1 MTVILVTQ
9 DSGVHGPKIAAGI
22 AAGLGLDL
30 VSQEE
35 LGHLV
40 AARMHI
46 KQETL
51 QRLVDA
57 RPALFARWLGERRR
71 LAWCTADE
79 IVNLARHG
87 DVVVESWNS
96 VGSLCGIRHGIRVHI
111 GPCRRSAGLRGADHS
126 CQATIS
132 PLESQLGRRWVLD
145 QGREVPI
152 ICDLVLAAAPQSVA
166 SCVHQLRRL
175 ALAAPWAGLDP
186 SVPAVAPLAND
197 DAANDAGPNGARP
210 NDTDRNDPRSN
221 ATGPNEA
228 MEGVWRLSQWVKVR
242 GRPAL
247 QVEIGSDRMPLTGMA
262 SSEQAIAQIELHL
275 QGKGDRAVAP
285 PKRLPLPPPGIF

>member
-9 DSGVHGPKIAAGI
+9 DSGVHGPKIAASI

-30 VSQEE
+30 VSQEQ

-46 KQETL
+46 KEETL
-51 QRLVDA
+51 QRLVDG
-57 RPALFARWLGERRR
+57 RPPLFARWLSERRR
-71 LAWCTADE
+71 LAWCTTDE
-79 IVNLARHG
+79 IVNLARLG

-111 GPCRRSAGLRGADHS
+111 GHCRRSAGLSGAAHS

-132 PLESQLGRRWVLD
+132 PIEAKPGRRWALE
-145 QGREVPI
+145 QEREAPI

-175 ALAAPWAGLDP
+175 TLGPAWSCLDP
-186 SVPAVAPLAND
+186 SGPAVASLAND
-197 DAANDAGPNGARP
+197 AAPNDAGPDDAV
-210 NDTDRNDPRSN
+210 
-221 ATGPNEA
+221 
-228 MEGVWRLSQWVKVR
+228 EGSWRLSQWGDGR
-242 GRPAL
+242 GRHAL
-247 QVEIGSDRMPLTGMA
+247 QVEIGSERMPLTGIA
-262 SSEQAIAQIELHL
+262 SSEQAIARIELHL
-275 QGKGDRAVAP
+275 QGKRERTTAP

>member
-1 MTVILVTQ
+1 MTVILVTL

-111 GPCRRSAGLRGADHS
+111 GPCRRSAGLSGADHS
-126 CQATIS
+126 CQATIR
-132 PLESQLGRRWVLD
+132 PIEAQLGRSRALD
-145 QGREVPI
+145 QGREAPI

-175 ALAAPWAGLDP
+175 ALAAPLPGVDP
-186 SVPAVAPLAND
+186 SVPAVAPLPNEAG
-197 DAANDAGPNGARP
+197 ANDAGPPNGGRP
-210 NDTDRNDPRSN
+210 ND
-221 ATGPNEA
+221 AGPNDA
-228 MEGVWRLSQWVKVR
+228 MEGAWRLSQWVKVR

-247 QVEIGSDRMPLTGMA
+247 QVEIGSDRMPLTGIA

-275 QGKGDRAVAP
+275 QGKGDRAAAP

>member
-9 DSGVHGPKIAAGI
+9 ASGVHGPKIAASI

-30 VSQEE
+30 VSQEQ
-35 LGHLV
+35 LAHLV

-46 KQETL
+46 QQETL
-51 QRLVDA
+51 LSLVDG
-57 RPALFARWLGERRR
+57 RPPLFARWLGERRR

-111 GPCRRSAGLRGADHS
+111 GHWRRSAGLGGAAHS

-132 PLESQLGRRWVLD
+132 PIAAQPGRRWALD
-145 QGREVPI
+145 QGREAPI
-152 ICDLVLAAAPQSVA
+152 VCDLVLAAAPQSVA
-166 SCVHQLRRL
+166 SCVHQLRQLTL
-175 ALAAPWAGLDP
+175 APPLSCLAP
-186 SVPAVAPLAND
+186 SESAVAPLRS
-197 DAANDAGPNGARP
+197 DAGANDAGPDHAVEGLCQPSPWGA
-210 NDTDRNDPRSN
+210 
-221 ATGPNEA
+221 
-228 MEGVWRLSQWVKVR
+228 VR
-242 GRPAL
+242 GRRAFE
-247 QVEIGSDRMPLTGMA
+247 VEIGSDRMPLSGVA
-262 SSEQAIAQIELHL
+262 SSEQAIARIELHL
-275 QGKGDRAVAP
+275 QGKADRAAAP

>member
-9 DSGVHGPKIAAGI
+9 DSGVHGPQIAAGI
-22 AAGLGLDL
+22 AAGLGLGL
-30 VSQEE
+30 VSQQE

-46 KQETL
+46 KEETL
-51 QRLVDA
+51 QRLVDG
-57 RPALFARWLGERRR
+57 RPPLFARWLGERRR

-87 DVVVESWNS
+87 DIVVESWNS

-111 GPCRRSAGLRGADHS
+111 GHCRRSAGLRGAAHS

-132 PLESQLGRRWVLD
+132 PIEARPGRRWALD
-145 QGREVPI
+145 QGREAPI

-166 SCVHQLRRL
+166 SCVQQLRRL
-175 ALAAPWAGLDP
+175 TLGSPLSCLDP

-197 DAANDAGPNGARP
+197 PGPNDPGRRDAGPDDAVE
-210 NDTDRNDPRSN
+210 
-221 ATGPNEA
+221 GP
-228 MEGVWRLSQWVKVR
+228 WRLSQWGK
-242 GRPAL
+242 L
-247 QVEIGSDRMPLTGMA
+247 QSRRTLKVEIGSDRMPLTGVA

-275 QGKGDRAVAP
+275 QGKGDRAAAP
-285 PKRLPLPPPGIF
+285 PERLPLPPPGIL

>member
-22 AAGLGLDL
+22 AAGLGLEL

-126 CQATIS
+126 CQATIR
-132 PLESQLGRRWVLD
+132 PIDAQLGRSWALD
-145 QGREVPI
+145 QGREAPI

-166 SCVHQLRRL
+166 RCVHQLRRL
-175 ALAAPWAGLDP
+175 ALAPLAGVDP
-186 SVPAVAPLAND
+186 SVPAVAPLRNEAG
-197 DAANDAGPNGARP
+197 ANDAGPPNGGRP
-210 NDTDRNDPRSN
+210 NDT
-221 ATGPNEA
+221 GPNDA
-228 MEGVWRLSQWVKVR
+228 TEGAWRLSQWVKVR

-247 QVEIGSDRMPLTGMA
+247 QVEIGSDRMPLTDIA

-275 QGKGDRAVAP
+275 QGKGDRAAAP
-285 PKRLPLPPPGIF
+285 PTRLPLPPGIF

>member
-1 MTVILVTQ
+1 MTVILITQ
-9 DSGVHGPKIAAGI
+9 DSGVNGPKIAASI

-30 VSQEE
+30 VSQEQ

-40 AARMHI
+40 AARMRI
-46 KQETL
+46 NAETL
-51 QRLVDA
+51 QRLVDG

-111 GPCRRSAGLRGADHS
+111 GHCRRDAGLGGTAHS

-132 PLESQLGRRWVLD
+132 PIATQQGRLWTLD
-145 QGREVPI
+145 QEREAPV

-166 SCVHQLRRL
+166 SCVQQLQRL
-175 ALAAPWAGLDP
+175 TLAEALPRLDT
-186 SVPAVAPLAND
+186 SGSAVAPSRAD
-197 DAANDAGPNGARP
+197 PEATDA
-210 NDTDRNDPRSN
+210 DRNQL
-221 ATGPNEA
+221 GPGDA
-228 MEGVWRLSQWVKVR
+228 IPDDGADGRWPLSHWGSVR
-242 GRPAL
+242 GRRVL
-247 QVEIGSDRMPLTGMA
+247 QVLIGSDRMPLTGVA
-262 SSEQAIAQIELHL
+262 SSEQAIAQVELHL
-275 QGKGDRAVAP
+275 QGKGGRTAAP

>member
-30 VSQEE
+30 VSQEQ
-35 LGHLV
+35 LGQLV

-46 KQETL
+46 KDETL
-51 QRLVDA
+51 QRLVEE
-57 RPALFARWLGERRR
+57 RPPLFARWLGERRR

-111 GPCRRSAGLRGADHS
+111 GHCRRSAGLGGAAHS

-132 PLESQLGRRWVLD
+132 PIKTESGRSWALE
-145 QGREVPI
+145 QGRGAPV

-166 SCVHQLRRL
+166 SCVHELRRL
-175 ALAAPWAGLDP
+175 TLAPPLLRLDP
-186 SVPAVAPLAND
+186 TGATVVRLRD
-197 DAANDAGPNGARP
+197 DGEPD
-210 NDTDRNDPRSN
+210 DTVEDPRR
-221 ATGPNEA
+221 A
-228 MEGVWRLSQWVKVR
+228 SQWGNAR
-242 GRPAL
+242 GRRVL
-247 QVEIGSDRMPLTGMA
+247 EVEIGSDRMPLTGVA
-262 SSEQAIAQIELHL
+262 SSEQAIAQIEQHL
-275 QGKGDRAVAP
+275 QGKGERAVAP
-285 PKRLPLPPPGIF
+285 SKRLPLPPPGIF

>member
-111 GPCRRSAGLRGADHS
+111 GPCRRSAGLSGADHS

-132 PLESQLGRRWVLD
+132 PIEAQLGRRWALD
-145 QGREVPI
+145 QGREAPI

-175 ALAAPWAGLDP
+175 ALAAPLPGLDP
-186 SVPAVAPLAND
+186 SVPAVAPISND
-197 DAANDAGPNGARP
+197 VGANDAGRP
-210 NDTDRNDPRSN
+210 NDTDAND
-221 ATGPNEA
+221 TGPNDA

-247 QVEIGSDRMPLTGMA
+247 QVEIGSDRMPLIGIA

-275 QGKGDRAVAP
+275 QGKGDRATAP

>member
-30 VSQEE
+30 VSHEQ
-35 LGHLV
+35 LGQLV
-40 AARMHI
+40 AARRHI
-46 KQETL
+46 KDETL
-51 QRLVDA
+51 QSLVEE
-57 RPALFARWLGERRR
+57 RPPPFARWLGERRR

-111 GPCRRSAGLRGADHS
+111 GHCRRSAGLGGAAHS

-132 PLESQLGRRWVLD
+132 PIKTESGRSWALE
-145 QGREVPI
+145 QGRGAPV

-166 SCVHQLRRL
+166 SCVQQLRRL
-175 ALAAPWAGLDP
+175 TL
-186 SVPAVAPLAND
+186 VPALPCTDPCASTVAPLREEGGSD
-197 DAANDAGPNGARP
+197 DVADGP
-210 NDTDRNDPRSN
+210 
-221 ATGPNEA
+221 
-228 MEGVWRLSQWVKVR
+228 WRLSQGGKVR
-242 GRPAL
+242 GRRAFE
-247 QVEIGSDRMPLTGMA
+247 VEIGADRMPLTGVV
-262 SSEQAIAQIELHL
+262 SSEQAIAQIELIL
-275 QGKGDRAVAP
+275 QGKGERAAAP